1 MPAQGLVTML
11 QVGWDGCFPCSTSE
25 QTRPSIHGC
34 CLGKGGPGLET
45 FCGWRVFGFVQAACS
60 RESLYFG
67 GWCDLKIL
75 KPTDLKTSVFLAG
88 GQKREVFV
96 LKANLGKDCWVS
108 SFTSPGEQNWKEKKG
123 KQVIPALRW
132 SFSLALLP
140 QCFFLVIPPH
150 LCMHPKKKPQTT
162 NCHES
167 RMEVEKQAAEKDE
180 QPLSCAKCSVPSE
193 RHVSLLE
200 VWALFVA
207 HPQTCH
213 RLSGSIWAGAAYGK
227 CSTCLCEGSH
237 FCLKSWDTTLVSL
250 FRQTSYFCTSNPGAP
265 DRLKSLAIR
274 KLCFASKLRYNF
286 TTGWFIFTH
295 ICLRM

>member
-1 MPAQGLVTML
+1 MWFKDIKTHWPEDQRLPGWWTETWSLCLESKPGKRLLGILFHLTRRAELEGEERKAGYPSSALVF
-11 QVGWDGCFPCSTSE
+11 QPCS
-25 QTRPSIHGC
+25 
-34 CLGKGGPGLET
+34 
-45 FCGWRVFGFVQAACS
+45 AASMLLSCDS
-60 RESLYFG
+60 STPLYA
-67 GWCDLKIL
+67 
-75 KPTDLKTSVFLAG
+75 P
-88 GQKREVFV
+88 
-96 LKANLGKDCWVS
+96 
-108 SFTSPGEQNWKEKKG
+108 KEKT
-123 KQVIPALRW
+123 R
-132 SFSLALLP
+132 
-140 QCFFLVIPPH
+140 
-150 LCMHPKKKPQTT
+150 TT

-265 DRLKSLAIR
+265 DRHKSLAIR
-274 KLCFASKLRYNF
+274 KLCSASKLRYNF

>member
-1 MPAQGLVTML
+1 MVCLTQFPHFSFFFLFFFLPQKLPQAQITTTPAQGLVTIL

-75 KPTDLKTSVFLAG
+75 KPTDLKTSIFLAG

-150 LCMHPKKKPQTT
+150 LCMHPKKKPELQTAT
-162 NCHES
+162 SLGWRWRNKQLR
-167 RMEVEKQAAEKDE
+167 RMSSHWA
-180 QPLSCAKCSVPSE
+180 VPN
-193 RHVSLLE
+193 
-200 VWALFVA
+200 A
-207 HPQTCH
+207 Q
-213 RLSGSIWAGAAYGK
+213 
-227 CSTCLCEGSH
+227 CLQRG
-237 FCLKSWDTTLVSL
+237 
-250 FRQTSYFCTSNPGAP
+250 TSPC
-265 DRLKSLAIR
+265 
-274 KLCFASKLRYNF
+274 
-286 TTGWFIFTH
+286 
-295 ICLRM
+295 